1 MGKKHQQPAVKS
13 SRKPQR
19 KKRASTRA
27 SRRVRL
33 GFIGAGWWST
43 TYYLPLLRARPD
55 VELVSICGLD
65 PVVLQRCQ
73 RDFGFVHTTC
83 DYHELLQQNLD
94 GVVIGSPH
102 ALHAE
107 HALAALAAGCHVMV
121 EKPLTTEAAAARQIV
136 AEAKRKKRHVLIPCG
151 WQYRPIGIEAKRLME
166 QGVIGEVESVVCHM
180 ASPLKDLFSGKKFT
194 GDSTA
199 YVSPNSAT
207 WADPRLAGGGYGY
220 GQLPHAI
227 GLMLWLTGL
236 RPQNVFARMNQLKSQ
251 VDLYD
256 AISIGYRGGA
266 IGTISGAATLPPGTP
281 GSFQLD
287 LRIFGRKG
295 FLHLDVSRDHLSWHS
310 HRGQHQIIPLEAG
323 AGAYQCDRPPN
334 EFVDLILD
342 LTKENHSPG
351 EVARDAV
358 EVLDAAY
365 RSARSGRDEAV

>member
-1 MGKKHQQPAVKS
+1 M
-13 SRKPQR
+13 
-19 KKRASTRA
+19 
-27 SRRVRL
+27 
-33 GFIGAGWWST
+33 
-43 TYYLPLLRARPD
+43 PLLRARTD
-55 VELVSICGLD
+55 VELVSVCGLD
-65 PVVLQRCQ
+65 MDVLQRCK
-73 RDFGFVHTTC
+73 RDFGFGHITS
-83 DYHELLQQNLD
+83 DYNELLQQKLD

-121 EKPLTTEAAAARQIV
+121 EKPLTTAAETARQIV
-136 AEAKRKKRHVLIPCG
+136 AAAKRKKRHVVIPCG
-151 WQYRPIGIEAKRLME
+151 WQYRSIGIEAKRLME
-166 QGVIGEVESVVCHM
+166 RDVIGKVESVVCHM
-180 ASPLKDLFSGKKFT
+180 ASPLKDLFSGKIFT

-207 WADPRLAGGGYGY
+207 WADPRFSGGGYGY

-236 RPQNVFARMNQLKSQ
+236 RPQYVFARMNQLKSQ

-287 LRIFGRKG
+287 LRIFGQKG
-295 FLHLDVSRDHLSWHS
+295 MLHLDVSRDHLSWHS
-310 HRGQHQIIPLEAG
+310 HQGQHQTIPLEAG
-323 AGAYQCDRPPN
+323 AGAYRCEGPPN
-334 EFVDLILD
+334 EFVDLILG

-351 EVARDAV
+351 EFARDAV

-365 RSARSGRDEAV
+365 RSARSGRDEVV